1 MGLLK
6 DLRDFFF
13 PRVCVCCGK
22 LLSSQEEGLCV
33 RCMASLPR
41 TELLNT
47 PENEMER
54 RFWGIFPVER
64 ASALYYYARGGNVSN
79 ILYGMKYHGR
89 RKLCVQMGR
98 MIAAELMRTGFF
110 DGIDCV
116 MPVPLHKKRLRERG
130 YNQSELL
137 AIGISEMTGIP
148 VETSSLI
155 RKHNNTTQTHKS
167 SFERWENVSGLFD
180 ITSRVAVWSGKH
192 ILLIDDVLTTGAT
205 ISACIDALKVIPS
218 IKISIVTLA
227 WSKS

>member
-41 TELLNT
+41 TGLLNT

-137 AIGISEMTGIP
+137 AIGISEMTG
-148 VETSSLI
+148 
-155 RKHNNTTQTHKS
+155 
-167 SFERWENVSGLFD
+167 SGLFD
-180 ITSRVAVWSGKH
+180 ITSRAAVWSGKH

-227 WSKS
+227 WAKS